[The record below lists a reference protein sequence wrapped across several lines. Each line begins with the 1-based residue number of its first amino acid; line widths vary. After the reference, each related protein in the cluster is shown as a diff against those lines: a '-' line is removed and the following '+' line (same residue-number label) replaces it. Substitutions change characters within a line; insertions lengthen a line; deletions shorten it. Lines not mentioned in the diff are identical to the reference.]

1 MRIRRYAQFFLT
13 VALTLGMVACASRE
27 TQPTRQ
33 PEKRKSAIT
42 STLKKMSVVKM
53 PKFTMPR
60 PFWEPKVKIVEP
72 RAKDLKDLPS
82 GSELAMAYRK
92 KQSGMFWIVGGPVDF
107 QEPDLPTPGLDL
119 DDGLLPPLPQ

>member
-1 MRIRRYAQFFLT
+1 M
-13 VALTLGMVACASRE
+13 ALTLVMVACASRE
-27 TQPTRQ
+27 TQPTHE
-33 PEKRKSAIT
+33 PENRKSAIT
-42 STLKKMSVVKM
+42 STFKKMAIVKM
-53 PKFTMPR
+53 PKFAMPR

-82 GSELAMAYRK
+82 GYELAMAYRK

-107 QEPDLPTPGLDL
+107 KEPDLPTPGLDL